1 MKMEKQMVGRFMLAR
16 SGREHKTKRGLRSIS
31 LSGFPD
37 NFEIFACMQRCL
49 P

>member
-1 MKMEKQMVGRFMLAR
+1 MKMEKQMVGRLMLAR
-16 SGREHKTKRGLRSIS
+16 PGREHETERGLRSIS

-37 NFEIFACMQRCL
+37 NLETFPCMQRCL